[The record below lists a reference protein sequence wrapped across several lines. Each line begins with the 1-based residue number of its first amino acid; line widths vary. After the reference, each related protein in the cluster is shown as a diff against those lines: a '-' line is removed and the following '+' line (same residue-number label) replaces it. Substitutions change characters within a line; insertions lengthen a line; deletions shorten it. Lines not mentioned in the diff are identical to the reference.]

1 MNLLSTLAFSSQVLG
16 KRYTKINTYSVY
28 ASFPFLF
35 TDVKCIIGHI
45 YNISQSKYTNRVLRS
60 RTRVSTRRPSDA
72 GDARPTDIVQQ
83 VRREKELSGGAT

>member
-45 YNISQSKYTNRVLRS
+45 YNIDLPIKVYQSCVTFQDTCQYEA
-60 RTRVSTRRPSDA
+60 PF
-72 GDARPTDIVQQ
+72 
-83 VRREKELSGGAT
+83 